1 LLMRRP
7 AKHVNVL
14 RVSGL
19 EFAFQKGIDGCFPA
33 LRADSEVIPF
43 IG

>member
-1 LLMRRP
+1 MRGG
-7 AKHVNVL
+7 KHVSAL

-19 EFAFQKGIDGCFPA
+19 EFAFQEGIDGCFPA